1 MILYD
6 IIYFMNKKFTL
17 DENSI
22 TIPKGTDVVLKSP
35 QKSDDGYILKAG
47 TVGRVQSFYYNT
59 YEIITPGGRKITC
72 QRDQLSVQKQNVL
85 HEISRSHYEWKELKN
100 EIIYEAIVGSRAWG
114 LSDEA
119 SDTDKK
125 GIFLLPFSATASIYD
140 APDEIRNP
148 ETDSQYWE
156 VQKAI
161 YQGLRA
167 DANTLE
173 TLWSPL
179 VTEITELGEELRKKR
194 SMFIS
199 RYIYGSFGHYAMS
212 QFKKIHQKLNRYR
225 VQNQIIVI
233 IGEHPD
239 LNMDQVSEI
248 LAEKIPVKTP
258 YEAKELITDLYQSLY
273 DRGLLPQR
281 GFDILKEFLKD
292 APEEEIMPARK
303 YRPKNAYNLLRL
315 LYSGINW
322 MTEGEPLIEVK
333 GIIKKELLSVKK
345 GEIPIEETLKKAHE
359 LAERFEKAYEKTSLP
374 EEPDY
379 RSADEFLLL
388 CREHGARKYLNSI
401 DLKPPVTG

>member
-1 MILYD
+1 
-6 IIYFMNKKFTL
+6 MNKKFTL

-35 QKSDDGYILKAG
+35 QKAEDSYILKAG
-47 TVGRVQSFYYNT
+47 TVGRVMNFYYNT
-59 YEIITPGGRKITC
+59 YEIITPGGRKVIC
-72 QRDQLSVQKQNVL
+72 QRDQLVVQKQNVL
-85 HEISRSHYEWKELKN
+85 HEISRSQYEWKELKN
-100 EIIYEAIVGSRAWG
+100 EIIYEAIVGSQAWG
-114 LSDEA
+114 LSDES

-125 GIFLLPFSATASIYD
+125 GIFLLPFSATASIYN
-140 APDEIRNP
+140 APDEIRTP

-179 VTEITELGEELRKKR
+179 VTEITEIGEELRKNR
-194 SMFIS
+194 AMFIS
-199 RYIYGSFGHYAMS
+199 KYIYGSFGHYAMS
-212 QFKKIHQKLNRYR
+212 QFKKIQQKLNRYK

-248 LAEKIPVKTP
+248 LAEKIPCKTP

-273 DRGLLPQR
+273 DRGIIPQR
-281 GFDILKEFLKD
+281 GFDILKEFLKN
-292 APEEEIMPARK
+292 APEDEIMPARK

-345 GEIPIEETLKKAHE
+345 GEIPIEETLEKAHE
-359 LAERFEKAYEKTSLP
+359 LAERFEKVYEKTSLP

-379 RSADEFLLL
+379 KSADEFLLL
-388 CREHGARKYLNSI
+388 CREHGARKYLASI
-401 DLKPPVTG
+401 DLKTHGIS

>member
-1 MILYD
+1 
-6 IIYFMNKKFTL
+6 MNKKFTL

-35 QKSDDGYILKAG
+35 QKADDGYILKAG

-72 QRDQLSVQKQNVL
+72 QRDQLVVQKQNVL
-85 HEISRSHYEWKELKN
+85 HEISRSQYEWKELKN
-100 EIIYEAIVGSRAWG
+100 EIIYEAIVGSQAWG
-114 LSDEA
+114 LSDES

-179 VTEITELGEELRKKR
+179 VAEITELGEELRKKR
-194 SMFIS
+194 SIFVS
-199 RYIYGSFGHYAMS
+199 KYIYGSFGHYAMS
-212 QFKKIHQKLNRYR
+212 QFKKIQQKLNRYK

-233 IGEHPD
+233 IGEHQD
-239 LNMDQVSEI
+239 LNMNQVSEM
-248 LAEKIPVKTP
+248 LAEKIPGKTP

-273 DRGLLPQR
+273 DRGLLTQR
-281 GFDILKEFLKD
+281 GFDILKEFLKN
-292 APEEEIMPARK
+292 APEDEIMPARK

-379 RSADEFLLL
+379 KSADEFLLL

>member
-1 MILYD
+1 
-6 IIYFMNKKFTL
+6 MNKKFTL

-59 YEIITPGGRKITC
+59 YEIITPGGRKIIC
-72 QRDQLSVQKQNVL
+72 QRDQLVVQKQNVL
-85 HEISRSHYEWKELKN
+85 HEISRSQYEWKELKN
-100 EIIYEAIVGSRAWG
+100 EIIYEAIVGSQAWG
-114 LSDEA
+114 LSDES

-125 GIFLLPFSATASIYD
+125 GIFLLPFSATASIYN

-148 ETDSQYWE
+148 DTDSQYWE

-179 VTEITELGEELRKKR
+179 VCKITELGEELRKKR
-194 SMFIS
+194 AIFIS
-199 RYIYGSFGHYAMS
+199 KYIYGSFGHYAMS
-212 QFKKIHQKLNRYR
+212 QFKKIRQKLNRYK

-239 LNMDQVSEI
+239 LNMEQVSEL
-248 LAEKIPVKTP
+248 LAEKMPLKTP

-281 GFDILKEFLKD
+281 GFDILKEFLKN
-292 APEEEIMPARK
+292 APEDEIMPARK

-333 GIIKKELLSVKK
+333 GVIKDELLSVKK
-345 GEIPIEETLKKAHE
+345 GEIPIEETLEKAHE
-359 LAERFEKAYEKTSLP
+359 LAERFEKVYEKTSLP

-379 RSADEFLLL
+379 KSADEFLLF
-388 CREHGARKYLNSI
+388 CREHGARKYL
-401 DLKPPVTG
+401 GR